1 MKHTK
6 KRVAA
11 LLLTLAMVLSLMP
24 AAFAADTDF
33 PDMPAEEDAS
43 YAAVKSAV
51 DNEIMTGENGM
62 LNLEGTILRSTVSKM
77 VVTAFAAKGEADLS
91 DYPDVADGAWYAE
104 WMAKAN
110 QMGIMSGTSGKMRP
124 SDEVTLQ
131 EVAAMLVRALGL
143 EPGTE
148 ADLEDVPGAED
159 VAAWAIPWVAA
170 LVKANY
176 ISDVTGAN
184 QPMTRGAFAE
194 VIYKVTGEGNYVK
207 EAGEITTDVNGNIVI
222 TANGV
227 SLKGITVTGDVI
239 IADGV
244 DAGSIVLDG
253 VKIEGRLVVRGGD
266 EAELK
271 NGTTASATVVAKTSG
286 EVTVKADDSSKT
298 GAIDVAGTNSK
309 APEKVTLDMAE
320 PNATISTDTTV
331 AVQNAKGGEIT
342 MASAN
347 VSLSVESGTLDN
359 VIVSDGMNEAKVAVA
374 EGATIE
380 KITTNTDLT
389 VTGEGTVSEV
399 SGSGVVSDE
408 SGEVIGGGDDEP
420 ANVPTI
426 SDAPFTSE
434 EDTSVPSGAVAHTHN
449 YDRANPKPYNATNH
463 AIVCVD
469 KAAVDATES
478 TPAQA
483 AIDGCGA
490 VVYEPHVYSIACKP
504 DGEVSETASE
514 NTAKKCVCGQVAP
527 GTVTGSTVAAGS
539 EEGDWN
545 CASEDDHNW
554 QLKTTT
560 AATCTANGTKVY
572 ECTNTHTD
580 EEGETKT
587 CAATKTETIAK
598 VPHNLV
604 VDTDTSTA
612 ATCVADGTTKYKC
625 TNSDCSAD
633 LSSFNVTVAKET
645 VAHTVIRDTT
655 QDQAATC
662 TTRGVEGWKCSV
674 TGCTADLNKDLG
686 LSPNKHTFADSW
698 TDNEDGTHSRT
709 CTGCSNFTETKSH
722 TWIVNAPAVA
732 ADCQNKGST
741 ASYKCSATD
750 CTATKAAEETPK
762 TGHSYGT
769 AWATSATEHWHEC
782 TTEGCSEKSGTA
794 THTWSAVEAGQKA
807 EGAYCLVCGYGKEGG
822 STGPTEPEK
831 PAAHTHNWV
840 KGECTTQ
847 PAGQTCTCPK
857 ANEHKSAGEVT
868 KDQKWTC
875 SECKLEVT
883 GTKEETQVGQD
894 D

>member
-266 EAELK
+266 ETELK

-449 YDRANPKPYNATNH
+449 YDAEGAIPYNATNH
-463 AIVCVD
+463 AIPCAD
-469 KAAVDATES
+469 KAADAEAGTE
-478 TPAQA
+478 
-483 AIDGCGA
+483 AIYSCGA
-490 VVYEPHVYSIACKP
+490 VVYEPHTFE
-504 DGEVSETASE
+504 DGVCT
-514 NTAKKCVCGQVAP
+514 VCGQKQAGSVKTEGAATPPEDAGDDWAGCDNHTWVAKAMEGDKNASCAEDGKKSYECSVCQATRTDTIEKLAHTP
-527 GTVTGSTVAAGS
+527 VVKGTTDATCQNDGTITYKCSVCNADLDDLTVTV
-539 EEGDWN
+539 
-545 CASEDDHNW
+545 
-554 QLKTTT
+554 
-560 AATCTANGTKVY
+560 
-572 ECTNTHTD
+572 
-580 EEGETKT
+580 
-587 CAATKTETIAK
+587 
-598 VPHNLV
+598 
-604 VDTDTSTA
+604 
-612 ATCVADGTTKYKC
+612 
-625 TNSDCSAD
+625 
-633 LSSFNVTVAKET
+633 SSET
-645 VAHTVIRDTT
+645 VAHIVVRDTES
-655 QDQAATC
+655 DVAATC
-662 TTRGVEGWKCSV
+662 SVDGKEGWKCDVCS
-674 TGCTADLNKDLG
+674 TDLSKNLG
-686 LSPNKHTFADSW
+686 KSPNKHTFADSW

-750 CTATKAAEETPK
+750 CTATKEATETPK

-769 AWATSATEHWHEC
+769 AWATSETEHWHEC
-782 TTEGCSEKSGTA
+782 TTEGCSERSGTA
-794 THTWSAVEAGQKA
+794 THTWSALEDGEKA

-840 KGECTTQ
+840 NGVCTTQ
-847 PAGQTCTCPK
+847 PAGQTCTCGKVGTHKTADQVDDGQTWKCEECQLSVEGNKK
-857 ANEHKSAGEVT
+857 AEVT
-868 KDQKWTC
+868 DP
-875 SECKLEVT
+875 
-883 GTKEETQVGQD
+883 
-894 D
+894 

>member
-51 DNEIMTGENGM
+51 DNDIMTGENGM

-434 EDTSVPSGAVAHTHN
+434 EDTSVPSGAQPHTHN

-469 KAAVDATES
+469 KAAVEETES
-478 TPAQA
+478 APAQA

-539 EEGDWN
+539 EEGAWN
-545 CASEDDHNW
+545 CENEADHNW

-560 AATCTANGTKVY
+560 AATCTTNGTKVY
-572 ECTNTHTD
+572 ECTNTHT
-580 EEGETKT
+580 EGDETKT

-604 VDTDTSTA
+604 VDTDESTA
-612 ATCVADGTTKYKC
+612 ATCAADGTTKYKC
-625 TNSDCSAD
+625 TNSGCDAD
-633 LSSFNVTVAKET
+633 LSSFNVTVSKET
-645 VAHTVIRDTT
+645 VAHTFGSTPAVVD
-655 QDQAATC
+655 ATC
-662 TTRGVEGWKCSV
+662 MKTGTRTWTCSV
-674 TGCTADLNKDLG
+674 CSGTQVDEIPI
-686 LSPNKHTFADSW
+686 SPNAHAFDEDSW
-698 TDNEDGTHSRT
+698 TNNGDGTHSRT
-709 CTGCSNFTETKSH
+709 CKNKAEDETACTFKETKSH
-722 TWIVNAPAVA
+722 AWIVNAPAVA

-741 ASYKCSATD
+741 ASYKCSATGCD
-750 CTATKAAEETPK
+750 AAKAATETPK

-794 THTWSAVEAGQKA
+794 THTWSALEDGEKA

-822 STGPTEPEK
+822 STGPTEPAKHVHSWE
-831 PAAHTHNWV
+831 NGV
-840 KGECTTQ
+840 CTNSDNLAT
-847 PAGQTCTCPK
+847 GKCTCDD
-857 ANEHKSAGEVT
+857 AGHPVAENIAEGET
-868 KDQKWTC
+868 AKCNNCGAT
-875 SECKLEVT
+875 VT
-883 GTKEETQVGQD
+883 GTKKAEVTGP
-894 D
+894 